1 MSALQVSIV
10 MWLCSLQAIVMIVY
24 TLIKAKKPLFDIRIL
39 LDLAIIGLLIKM
51 LDVYLTYSDELI
63 TMNLKGFIDGRRI
76 TTFSMNM
83 AYDTYNDKK
92 IRWDYLLSA

>member
-1 MSALQVSIV
+1 

-24 TLIKAKKPLFDIRIL
+24 TLIKAKKPLFDIRIFI
-39 LDLAIIGLLIKM
+39 DLAIIGLLIKM
-51 LDVYLTYSDELI
+51 LDVYLTYSDVLI
-63 TMNLKGFIDGRRI
+63 SKNLIGFIDGRRI

-83 AYDTYNDKK
+83 AYDTYNDKV